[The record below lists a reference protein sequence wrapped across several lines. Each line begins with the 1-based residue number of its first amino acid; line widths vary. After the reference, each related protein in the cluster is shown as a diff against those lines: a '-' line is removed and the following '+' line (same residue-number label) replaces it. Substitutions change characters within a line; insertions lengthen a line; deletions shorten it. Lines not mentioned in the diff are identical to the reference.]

1 MIAVDGGEARR
12 VTNLPT
18 GADAPKWFPDSQR
31 LAFVSAIWTDLVR
44 WEDQEKRRK
53 ERDETKMS
61 GKIWTRA
68 PIAYWDH
75 YLDDREP
82 HLFSIAADGS
92 GEPLAITRQSGFFLS
107 KNEYSAASYDISP
120 DGLEVAFAA
129 NTDRSGTLP
138 NFDVIVLEACG
149 CKAPRNITADN
160 PGDDDAPLYSPDGRW
175 LAFTQQKIPTFYADR
190 ARLML
195 LDRAPGG
202 ATRSLSGDW
211 DRSAG
216 SLSWRPD
223 SKALFGAIDD
233 AGTNRVW
240 RFELASA
247 GRPRAITAGSS
258 FSGVAV
264 ARSGGAKPAAVAIR
278 QSFSEPPTLVRLD
291 LGSGTAAALSTFN
304 DAPLAAI
311 RQGKVESVTYRG
323 ARNADIQ
330 MWVVYPPDFDPA
342 KKYPVFMLLHGG
354 PHNGDPGRGAVALEC
369 AGVRELGLRGHLAQL
384 PRLERLR
391 PGLHRLDQPGP
402 HHAALRGH
410 DQGGGLAALRSPG
423 WIASGW
429 WRAAAAMAAS
439 SPRRCS
445 DGRTRSRR

>member
-1 MIAVDGGEARR
+1 MWGLARLGDPAISPDGRLAVVPVTRYDIKENKGLTDLWLFPVAGGPGRQLTADKASDTSPTWSPDGRQIAFVSKRGDDKASQVYVIAVDGGEARR

-61 GKIWTRA
+61 GKTWTRA

-129 NTDRSGTLP
+129 NIDRTGTLP

-160 PGDDDAPLYSPDGRW
+160 PADDDAPLYSPDGRW
-175 LAFTQQKIPTFYADR
+175 LAFTQQAIPTFYADR

-216 SLSWRPD
+216 
-223 SKALFGAIDD
+223 GA
-233 AGTNRVW
+233 
-240 RFELASA
+240 ELAA
-247 GRPRAITAGSS
+247 RLEGPVRRDRRCGHQPRLALRAREPRPATRHHRGLELQRPRGRAQRRRE
-258 FSGVAV
+258 
-264 ARSGGAKPAAVAIR
+264 ARGGRDPPELLRAA
-278 QSFSEPPTLVRLD
+278 
-291 LGSGTAAALSTFN
+291 
-304 DAPLAAI
+304 
-311 RQGKVESVTYRG
+311 
-323 ARNADIQ
+323 
-330 MWVVYPPDFDPA
+330 
-342 KKYPVFMLLHGG
+342 
-354 PHNGDPGRGAVALEC
+354 DPGATR
-369 AGVRELGLRGHLAQL
+369 
-384 PRLERLR
+384 PRQRRRQQRCR
-391 PGLHRLDQPGP
+391 PSTTR
-402 HHAALRGH
+402 
-410 DQGGGLAALRSPG
+410 
-423 WIASGW
+423 
-429 WRAAAAMAAS
+429 
-439 SPRRCS
+439 
-445 DGRTRSRR
+445 RSRRSARARSRA